1 MIDFTFSATAQH
13 ALDIM
18 EKTQK
23 NLFLTGKAGT
33 GKSTLLDFF
42 RENTTKKV
50 AILAPTGVAAVN
62 VKGETIHAFFG
73 LKPGFELPEAQKKT
87 KPKNASLYKRIETI
101 VIDEISMVRSD
112 LMDAMDIFLRNVR
125 KKAEPFGGVQMIFIG
140 DLYQLPPVITKNDKE
155 TLFKEYKY
163 KGEYFF
169 DSNVF
174 NRDDFSLEYCELEKI
189 YRQSDRKFIDL
200 LNAVRDNSISYSEI
214 SELNKRTQ
222 PDFFPEKDSGFISL
236 CTTNKNANEINEKN
250 LESILLPEY
259 FCESRV
265 VGKVQKNQF
274 PAEELLVL
282 KEGAQVIFLNNDS
295 ERRWVNGSVGKVVYI
310 DRNDDI
316 LEIEV
321 NGKTHNV
328 EPHSW
333 EISKYIFQEGQLE
346 REMLGS
352 FTQFPLKL
360 AWAITIH
367 KSQGKTFDKV
377 LIDFGRGTFAHG
389 QAYVAL
395 SRCRSFEGMVMRRN
409 IQKRD
414 IRMDNRV
421 RNFFARFHYSVSDQN
436 FPESKKQKIL
446 EKAIEEKRS
455 IKISYQESEHQKLIF
470 QILPYEIQD
479 LEHKTGPEKKD
490 VIQFKALS
498 GYSYEKGEDKMMS
511 LRRILWLE
519 E

>member
-1 MIDFTFSATAQH
+1 MSEKISFSSTAQK

-18 EKTQK
+18 K
-23 NLFLTGKAGT
+23 NSRKNMFLTGRAGT

-42 RENTTKKV
+42 RENTDKKL
-50 AILAPTGVAAVN
+50 AILAPTGVSAVN
-62 VKGETIHAFFG
+62 VQGETIHAFFG
-73 LKPGFELPEAQKKT
+73 LKPGFELPEAQKKS
-87 KPKNASLYKRIETI
+87 KPKNPSLYKRLEMI

-125 KKAEPFGGVQMIFIG
+125 KNPAPFGGVQMVFIG
-140 DLYQLPPVITKNDKE
+140 DLYQLPPVITREDRE
-155 TLFKEYKY
+155 TIFKEYGY

-169 DSNVF
+169 DSQVF
-174 NRDDFSLEYCELEKI
+174 QRDDFALEYVELQKI

-200 LNAVRDNSISYSEI
+200 LNAVRDNTISFPQI
-214 SELNKRTQ
+214 AELNKTTKLN
-222 PDFFPEKDSGFISL
+222 FFPDRDSGVISL
-236 CTTNKNANEINEKN
+236 CTTNRNANEINEKN

-259 FCESRV
+259 FCEAKV
-265 VGKVQKNQF
+265 EGKVQKNQF

-295 ERRWVNGSVGKVVYI
+295 ERKWVNGSIGKIVFI
-310 DRNDDI
+310 DRDLDI
-316 LEIEV
+316 LEVEI
-321 NGKTHNV
+321 NGKIHNV

-333 EISKYIFQEGQLE
+333 EISRYVFQEGKLE
-346 REMLGS
+346 REMLGA

-395 SRCRSFEGMVMRRN
+395 SRCRSLEGMVMRRN

-414 IRMDNRV
+414 IQMDRRV
-421 RNFFARFHYSVSDQN
+421 QQFFARFHYSVSDRI
-436 FPESKKQKIL
+436 FSESKKQKIL
-446 EKAIEEKRS
+446 EKAIENKQS
-455 IKISYQESEHQKLIF
+455 LKISYQVSPEVTSIF
-470 QILPYEIQD
+470 SFQPYEIEELQHG
-479 LEHKTGPEKKD
+479 E
-490 VIQFKALS
+490 ISFKALK
-498 GYSYEKGEDKMMS
+498 GYSWSEEKEMQMS
-511 LRRILWLE
+511 LRRILWME

>member
-1 MIDFTFSATAQH
+1 MSTSPEFSFSSAAQH

-18 EKTQK
+18 EKSRK
-23 NLFLTGKAGT
+23 NLFLTGRAGT

-50 AILAPTGVAAVN
+50 AILAPTGVSAVN
-62 VKGETIHAFFG
+62 VQGETIHAFFG
-73 LKPGFELPEAQKKT
+73 LKPGFELPEAQKKSQ
-87 KPKNASLYKRIETI
+87 PKNASLYKRIETI

-125 KKAEPFGGVQMIFIG
+125 KNPAPFGGVQMIFIG
-140 DLYQLPPVITKNDKE
+140 DLYQLPPVITSNDKE

-163 KGEYFF
+163 KVEYFF

-174 NRDDFSLEYCELEKI
+174 ERDDFSLEYTELQKI
-189 YRQSDRKFIDL
+189 YRQNDRKFIDL
-200 LNAVRDNSISYSEI
+200 LNAVRDNTISYLEI
-214 SELNKRTQ
+214 SELNTTTKSN
-222 PDFFPEKDSGFISL
+222 FFPKKDSGYISL
-236 CTTNKNANEINEKN
+236 CTTNATANAINEQN

-265 VGKVQKNQF
+265 EGKIQKNQF

-295 ERRWVNGSVGKVVYI
+295 ERRWVNGSIGKVVYI
-310 DRNDDI
+310 DRDEDI

-333 EISKYIFQEGQLE
+333 EISRYIFKEGKLE

-377 LIDFGRGTFAHG
+377 VIDFGRGTFAHG

-395 SRCRSFEGMVMRRN
+395 SRCRSMKGIVMRRN

-414 IRMDNRV
+414 IRMDTRV
-421 RNFFARFHYSVSDQN
+421 RNFFSRFHYSVSDQH
-436 FPESKKQKIL
+436 FPESKKRALL
-446 EKAIEEKRS
+446 EKAIAEKRS
-455 IKISYQESEHQKLIF
+455 IKISYQESEHQKSIF
-470 QILPYEIQD
+470 QIQPYELQE
-479 LEHKTGPEKKD
+479 LKHKEISFTALLAYSYHEESEKK
-490 VIQFKALS
+490 
-498 GYSYEKGEDKMMS
+498 MS
-511 LRRILWLE
+511 LRRILWIE